1 MLSEVG
7 IAYFN
12 NSWNFLCLESQAE
25 ADWERKKKIEI
36 INKASSKEIR

>member
-25 ADWERKKKIEI
+25 ADWEREKKNRDHKQ
-36 INKASSKEIR
+36 SFQ